1 MQKKS
6 DLRVKIYLLVFIDI
20 LLLLYFLKTYKI
32 LITDPGIIS
41 IKKVQNAFE
50 HGNGM
55 VGFDI
60 GLRFFLLPSNFSF
73 MVDQREKNISILEK
87 YHKNINNRLI

>member
-6 DLRVKIYLLVFIDI
+6 DLRVKFYLLVFIDI

>member
-1 MQKKS
+1 MRKKS
-6 DLRVKIYLLVFIDI
+6 DLRVKNYLLVFIDI
-20 LLLLYFLKTYKI
+20 LLLLYSLKTYKI
-32 LITDPGIIS
+32 LITDPGIKS

-60 GLRFFLLPSNFSF
+60 GFRFFLLPSNFSF

-87 YHKNINNRLI
+87 YHKKNKKRLI

>member
-6 DLRVKIYLLVFIDI
+6 DLRVNIYLLVFIDI

-32 LITDPGIIS
+32 LITDPGIKS
-41 IKKVQNAFE
+41 IKKVQSVFE

-60 GLRFFLLPSNFSF
+60 GLRFFLLPSNF
-73 MVDQREKNISILEK
+73 
-87 YHKNINNRLI
+87 

>member
-6 DLRVKIYLLVFIDI
+6 DLRVKFYLLVFIDI

-73 MVDQREKNISILEK
+73 MVDQIEKNISILEK

>member
-1 MQKKS
+1 MRKKS

-20 LLLLYFLKTYKI
+20 LLLLYSLKTHKI
-32 LITDPGIIS
+32 LITDPGIKS

-87 YHKNINNRLI
+87 NHKKHKKRLI